1 MVAMLID
8 LVKSLA
14 LSAMATFALV
24 TPALAQSY
32 EFPAPGGAVAAE
44 TGRVVVYSTTD
55 IDAARPIV
63 EGFQAQYP
71 GIAVEYHDLQSI
83 ALFERVIEET
93 DEQGETADLVLSS
106 ALDLQIKL
114 VNDGYASQWKSA
126 EARQLPGWAV
136 WRSAAF
142 GITYEPAVIIY
153 YKPFFE
159 HRPAPATRAAL
170 AQYLEEDGS
179 TFFGKIA
186 TYDVERSGLGFLFL
200 ARDQEH
206 SADIWRLVSLMGE
219 QGVKLYT
226 SSAAIIDRVASG
238 RFLLGY
244 NILGSYAER
253 MARTRPDLGVIEPE
267 DYTIVMSRVALIP
280 RAAKTPGL
288 GGLFLDFLLSRDGQ
302 SILAND
308 AGLNAIRL
316 DIEGANTSSS
326 LSARLGARARPI
338 RVGPGLLVYLDQ
350 TKRRRLIER
359 WNAALVGR

>member
-1 MVAMLID
+1 MFVD
-8 LVKSLA
+8 LVKSLV
-14 LSAMATFALV
+14 LSAAAIL
-24 TPALAQSY
+24 ALAGPAMAESY
-32 EFPAPGGAVAAE
+32 EFAPPGGPTE
-44 TGRVVVYSTTD
+44 TPTGRVVVYSTTD

-63 EGFQAQYP
+63 EGFQGRYP

-83 ALFERVIEET
+83 ALFDRVIEET
-93 DEQGETADLVLSS
+93 DAQGETADLVLSS

-126 EARQLPGWAV
+126 KVGKLPSWAV

-142 GITYEPAVIIY
+142 GITYEPAVIVY

-159 HRPAPATRAAL
+159 NKPAPTTRAAL

-253 MARTRPDLGVIEPE
+253 MARTRPDLGIIAPE

-280 RAAKTPGL
+280 RAARSPGL
-288 GGLFLDFLLSRDGQ
+288 GGLFLNFLLSLEGQ
-302 SILAND
+302 RILATD

-326 LSARLGARARPI
+326 LSARLGPRARPI

-359 WNAALVGR
+359 WNSALVGR

>member
-1 MVAMLID
+1 MLKLLAKT
-8 LVKSLA
+8 LV
-14 LSAMATFALV
+14 LSAIGT
-24 TPALAQSY
+24 LAVASAAVAESF
-32 EFPAPGGAVAAE
+32 EFPAPEAASGNNSGE
-44 TGRVVVYSTTD
+44 VVLYSTTD
-55 IDAARPIV
+55 IEAAQPFIA
-63 EGFQAQYP
+63 GFQKRHP
-71 GIAVEYHDLQSI
+71 SISVVYHDLQSI
-83 ALFERVIEET
+83 ALFERVVAET
-93 DEQGETADLVLSS
+93 EQGETTADLVISS

-114 VNDGYASQWKSA
+114 VNDGYAARWKSA
-126 EARQLPGWAV
+126 EAGSLPSWAI
-136 WRSAAF
+136 WRNSAF
-142 GITYEPAVIIY
+142 GITYEPAVIVY
-153 YKPFFE
+153 YKPFFKD
-159 HRPAPATRAAL
+159 RPAPTTRAAL
-170 AQYLEEDGS
+170 ARYLEEDGS
-179 TFFGKIA
+179 TFFGKVA

-219 QGVKLYT
+219 QGVKLYS

-253 MARTRPDLGVIEPE
+253 MARTRPDLGVINPE

-280 RAAKTPGL
+280 RAAKAPGL
-288 GGLFLDFLLSRDGQ
+288 GGLFLDFLLSVEGQ
-302 SILAND
+302 RILATD
-308 AGLNAIRL
+308 AGLNAIRS
-316 DIEGANTSSS
+316 DIEGANTATS